1 MRTSAE
7 MAGGTAVGFK
17 GKVRGFNADAERRL
31 KDMLTAIGKWAESES
46 GMMTGHIKMSVST
59 DKGGITL
66 NLTDMSEG
74 VLIQGNLRP
83 TPEAEFHIMAALTDV
98 EKGDLE
104 HKMVH
109 AMEDSGVFLEFDH
122 CGHSHDHNH
131 HHDHDHD
138 HSHNHNHDEE
148 CGCEGDAR
156 KEEPDPEEDEDEP
169 RGKCCK
175 RRYDFR

>member
-1 MRTSAE
+1 MKTSME

-31 KDMLTAIGKWAESES
+31 RDMLTAIGKWAESES

-74 VLIQGNLRP
+74 VLIQGSLRP

-98 EKGDLE
+98 EKDDLE
-104 HKMVH
+104 HEMLH
-109 AMEDSGVFLEFDH
+109 AMEDSGVFLEFEHRGH
-122 CGHSHDHNH
+122 CHDHDH
-131 HHDHDHD
+131 RHDHDHD
-138 HSHNHNHDEE
+138 HVHDEG
-148 CGCEGDAR
+148 CGCGCRDDDKA
-156 KEEPDPEEDEDEP
+156 EEPDPEEDEDEP
-169 RGKCCK
+169 RGKCC
-175 RRYDFR
+175 RRKYDFR